1 MGGVA
6 HIIPELDHSLDR
18 MFTLA
23 TERNLSLDFHADE
36 NNDPQSRTLHHIA
49 EAAIKHDFNSQIV
62 CGHCCSLAVQDQ
74 ETAENTIALV
84 KEANIGIVS
93 LPMCNLY
100 LQDRITERTP
110 RWRGITLVREL
121 DTAGVSVALSSDNCR
136 DPFYGFGDHDL
147 LQVFSM
153 GTKICHLDMP
163 YDNWIESVTSRP
175 ASLMGL
181 DHVGKIRIGEPADL
195 VLFKARSYS
204 ELLSRPQSDRLVF
217 RSGIAIDTTLP
228 DYAELDDLLV

>member
-1 MGGVA
+1 M
-6 HIIPELDHSLDR
+6 
-18 MFTLA
+18 
-23 TERNLSLDFHADE
+23 
-36 NNDPQSRTLHHIA
+36 
-49 EAAIKHDFNSQIV
+49 
-62 CGHCCSLAVQDQ
+62 QDQ
-74 ETAENTIALV
+74 ETADATIALV

-121 DTAGVSVALSSDNCR
+121 DAAGVSVALSSDNCR

-153 GTKICHLDMP
+153 GTKICHLDTP

-217 RSGIAIDTTLP
+217 RKGIAIDTTLP